1 MSNLHTSCSERPAAV
16 AGAFYDA
23 SPDVLR
29 RAVEAFLAAVPDI
42 GPAPKAIVVPHAG
55 FVYSGGVA
63 AAAYARLRERMNSV
77 HRVVLIG
84 PSHRVAFRG
93 LAVPTVR
100 SFATPLGPV
109 RLDDELRRRVLSQRV
124 VIASDR
130 AHQQEHSLEVQL
142 PFLQSVLTDFTLL
155 PLVAGDASPNE
166 VAQVLELVWGGPETL
181 IVVSTDL
188 SHFHDAAT
196 ARAKDAATC
205 QRILA
210 LEPRL
215 VGDEACG
222 CVGLNGFLV
231 AAALHGLVPRLLDSC
246 NSGDTAGD
254 PYRVVGYGAFAFY
267 EPDNAIE

>member
-1 MSNLHTSCSERPAAV
+1 MSDLHTSSSERPAAV

-23 SPDVLR
+23 KPDVLR
-29 RAVEAFLAAVPDI
+29 RNVEAYLAAVSDI

-63 AAAYARLRERMNSV
+63 AAAYARLRELADSV

-84 PSHRVAFRG
+84 PSHRVGFRG
-93 LAVPTVR
+93 LAVPMVR
-100 SFATPLGPV
+100 SFATPLGSV
-109 RLDDELRRRVLSQRV
+109 RLDDALRRRALSHGA

-142 PFLQSVLTDFTLL
+142 PFLQSVFTDFTLL